1 MSANNIGGLAVM
13 TDYFRLDSI
22 FTVFD
27 LSALPEFA
35 AVGLTVLS
43 GLGAG
48 MLSMLA
54 VMIFVDFVGG
64 RLDWW
69 DDSYSLKNWLK
80 GPVTAVGST

>member
-1 MSANNIGGLAVM
+1 MSATNIGGLAVI
-13 TDYFRLDSI
+13 TEYFRLESI
-22 FTVFD
+22 LIIFD

-35 AVGLTVLS
+35 AVGLTVIS

-64 RLDWW
+64 QLDWW
-69 DDSYSLKNWLK
+69 EDSYSLENWLK

>member
-1 MSANNIGGLAVM
+1 MSATNIGGLAVM
-13 TDYFRLDSI
+13 TEYFRLESI
-22 FTVFD
+22 LTMFA

-35 AVGLTVLS
+35 AVGLTVVS

-48 MLSMLA
+48 VLSMLA

-64 RLDWW
+64 QLDWW
-69 DDSYSLKNWLK
+69 EDSYSLENWLK